1 MLLSWLKKKDRAPV
15 QRTVE
20 PIYHWSADDIPRYP
34 PFMKGLPAVPP
45 DRILETQQELI
56 ERIANTS
63 VLPPEDFR
71 RLFLPVIERFASFVH
86 LLPASQAHHHRGA
99 GGLFRHSLEVAY
111 WALQAADKVLLD
123 ITGTP
128 SQRREREPRWQF
140 AVFVAALCHD
150 AGKPV
155 TDVIVTNSDRSQ
167 TWKPIR
173 EDLYTWAARTATDAY
188 FLEWRDGRA
197 RQHTALSSMIA
208 DRIIGVQALEWI
220 GETGTDLI
228 VWLMESL
235 TCNPSAANRLHDLV
249 VKADQ
254 TSVERDLRTLGVA
267 MAGYDIGVPV
277 ERHLTDVM
285 RRFVREGV
293 WLVNEPGARL
303 WNIGGHVYLV
313 WPAGGEDLAR
323 QVREDGIPGIPR
335 TPDGILDMLVERQ
348 IAFLREGAAPEDR
361 LWKIAPACLA
371 AKIPDIKLYAIR
383 LRDDAMVSSVPIPPI
398 EGRII
403 DDTATTE
410 SKQQPSPG
418 DDGASDVEQVAET
431 RDGADA
437 QASTEAQATTVQPQ
451 PSTMSTAQAPTR
463 AAKSG
468 AKPSSSSP
476 RLREGAPPADTGE
489 NIAIDGPV
497 GEALKALMQDV
508 AAGAKEWGRDAMLDE
523 QGRLLLRWPDA
534 FAGYGLTPKAILDE
548 LTAREWLWIDPLA
561 PLKKV
566 QEVTVGAESVKCI
579 ALTPSISRALTAS
592 KPAQVRRPSDQ
603 KPAVELG
610 PPPAPTSAPVREQAA
625 PKPKKARHPEAHQAA
640 TQTTTDAPAHFSPP
654 TTPPTENRVAQRKLE
669 SEAVEAPTHNEADAN
684 PMEEETSLDDLISVI
699 CDLQAEVLPDGSV
712 QAPRQLVLAACKRRG
727 LRITHRRLMVLI
739 EESQGRLWMDG
750 LTLRVRP

>member
-1 MLLSWLKKKDRAPV
+1 V
-15 QRTVE
+15 QRAVE

-34 PFMKGLPAVPP
+34 PFMRGLPAVPP
-45 DRILETQQELI
+45 DRILETQQELMR
-56 ERIANTS
+56 RIADAS
-63 VLPPEDFR
+63 ILPPEDFR
-71 RLFLPVIERFASFVH
+71 RLVLPVIERFASFVH

-111 WALQAADKVLLD
+111 WAMQAADKVLMD

-128 SQRREREPRWQF
+128 SQRREREPRWQI

-155 TDVIVTNSDRSQ
+155 TDVIVSNSDRSQ

-173 EDLYTWAARTATDAY
+173 EDLYTWARRTSTDAY

-208 DRIIGVQALEWI
+208 DRIIGVQALEWM
-220 GETGTDLI
+220 GEAGTDLI

-235 TCNPSAANRLHDLV
+235 TCNPSATNRLHDLV

-254 TSVERDLRTLGVA
+254 SSVERDLRGLGVA

-277 ERHLTDVM
+277 ERYLTDVM

-313 WPAGGEDLAR
+313 WPVGGEDLAR

-335 TPDGILDMLVERQ
+335 TPDGILDILVERQ
-348 IAFLREGAAPEDR
+348 IAFLKDGDSPEDR

-383 LRDDAMVSSVPIPPI
+383 LRDDAMVSSAPIPPI

-403 DDTATTE
+403 DDTAQTDSVGQPPTADDE
-410 SKQQPSPG
+410 TPAVQQANEAG
-418 DDGASDVEQVAET
+418 DMADEQAF
-431 RDGADA
+431 A
-437 QASTEAQATTVQPQ
+437 EAQKAAAHPQRPGATLPVGKQK
-451 PSTMSTAQAPTR
+451 
-463 AAKSG
+463 AKSG
-468 AKPSSSSP
+468 VKLPASSP
-476 RLREGAPPADTGE
+476 RLREGKSHGGQADD
-489 NIAIDGPV
+489 ISLDGPV
-497 GEALKALMQDV
+497 GEALKALLQDLATGV
-508 AAGAKEWGRDAMLDE
+508 KAWERDAMLDE

-534 FAGYGLTPKAILDE
+534 FAGYGLTPKVILDE
-548 LTAREWLWIDPLA
+548 LTAKEWLWIDPLA

-566 QEVTVGAESVKCI
+566 QEATFGAESVKCI
-579 ALTPSISRALTAS
+579 ALTPTISTALTAS
-592 KPAQVRRPSDQ
+592 RPAQAQRPGD
-603 KPAVELG
+603 E
-610 PPPAPTSAPVREQAA
+610 EQAA
-625 PKPKKARHPEAHQAA
+625 KPGPRPASADAAASVQGASKPELTQHPAVAHEAATLNETNPPPTAHHPERPPAEDAAARGTPQSQATGSPPKK
-640 TQTTTDAPAHFSPP
+640 S
-654 TTPPTENRVAQRKLE
+654 
-669 SEAVEAPTHNEADAN
+669 ADDRRI
-684 PMEEETSLDDLISVI
+684 EEGVSLDDLIAVI
-699 CDLQAEVLPDGSV
+699 VTDLQAQVLPDGSI
-712 QAPRQLVLAACKRRG
+712 QTTRHLLLEACKRRG
-727 LRITHRRLMVLI
+727 LRITHRRLMDLI
-739 EESQGRLWMDG
+739 KESQGRIGMDG